1 MDNEKIMLI
10 FKALSNEVRLSI
22 LQMLK
27 DTETTVP
34 NQIHLQESDDFHGGA
49 CVGNIQEKIG
59 LSQSTTSQY
68 LAILHESGLLE
79 KQRIGQ
85 WTYYR
90 RNEETI
96 KQLKT
101 FIGSNL

>member
-1 MDNEKIMLI
+1 MDENEVLTI

-27 DTETTVP
+27 EP
-34 NQIHLQESDDFHGGA
+34 EKNFRSQIHLQEDDNFHGGI
-49 CVGNIQEKIG
+49 CVGDIRDKMG

-68 LAILHESGLLE
+68 LSLLQESGLLE
-79 KQRIGQ
+79 KHRLGQ

-96 KQLKT
+96 KKLEE
-101 FIGSNL
+101 FIGHSL